1 VSAATQIYYAS
12 FDAVFVK
19 LSPTLRVRVDSEIDE
34 IGCRL
39 GSYPHH
45 RLRGSNRF
53 RARVGDYRIIYA
65 FDLKQNTIHLL
76 AIGHRREIYRGT

>member
-12 FDAVFVK
+12 FDDVFLK
-19 LSPTLRVRVDSEIDE
+19 LPPVIRTRVESEIDDL
-34 IGCRL
+34 GSRL

-53 RARVGDYRIIYA
+53 RARVGEYRVIYT
-65 FDLKQNTIHLL
+65 FDLRQNIIHLL
-76 AIGHRREIYRGT
+76 AIGHRREIYR

>member
-12 FDAVFVK
+12 FDDVFLK
-19 LSPTLRVRVDSEIDE
+19 LPPLVRARVESEIDDL
-34 IGCRL
+34 GSRL

-53 RARVGDYRIIYA
+53 RARVGDYRVIYT
-65 FDLKQNTIHLL
+65 FDLRQNTIHLL
-76 AIGHRREIYRGT
+76 AIGHRREIYR